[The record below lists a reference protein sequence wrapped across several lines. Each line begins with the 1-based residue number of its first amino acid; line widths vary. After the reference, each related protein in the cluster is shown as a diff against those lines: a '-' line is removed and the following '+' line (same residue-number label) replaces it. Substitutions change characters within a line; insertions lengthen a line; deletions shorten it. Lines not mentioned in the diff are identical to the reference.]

1 MTKSIDLAGLS
12 TTSADLSHINTSG
25 GAEFPDLLSYS
36 AGGARFLESC
46 GGYLFQSFQVLLFG
60 VLAVA
65 LAILLWKLFR
75 RNAAGR
81 CPIDS
86 EVQNA

>member
-1 MTKSIDLAGLS
+1 MTRDLDLAGIS
-12 TTSADLSHINTSG
+12 TTSTDLSHINAGG

-60 VLAVA
+60 VFAVA
-65 LAILLWKLFR
+65 LAILLWKLFP
-75 RNAAGR
+75 RNADDR
-81 CPIDS
+81 CPIGE
-86 EVQNA
+86 EVQSA